1 MALFILL
8 PTLVVALAVWGFI
21 KYALIRGNH
30 FAQWCSLVFIGTA
43 VIMSGQL
50 EEGLLEKIAVNVWA
64 FSVVGLPIW
73 WAARAVRRAWKG

>member
-21 KYALIRGNH
+21 KYALVRGNH
-30 FAQWCSLVFIGTA
+30 FAQWLSLLFIGTA

-64 FSVVGLPIW
+64 CSVVGLPIW
-73 WAARAVRRAWKG
+73 WAFRAVRRAWKG